1 MPAVFARFAL
11 LLALC
16 SALAPSTAAA
26 WTRTEVRGMRAR
38 AEVMPSGFARIG
50 LEITVEVQGGWVER
64 FEIAGL
70 GQGAQLDALKPPTW
84 VKSSVALDDTD
95 ATPGTKYV
103 PTVKLRSDGT
113 LSLDFGARATAPR
126 RGTFQ
131 SRLVYET
138 QLTRDGRGGLLLAL
152 PSWPGALENVELWI
166 DAPRGTTL
174 ARAADAE
181 LDNTRVLERGA
192 LTTVHIVK
200 PQLPRTHALEA
211 HLVLPGGAAA
221 ELPAAAEL
229 QPVPAAPSDA
239 PNRDAWIVAGA
250 LLALIAL
257 KRRMIAAPAAGPPE
271 HAFSALKALAI
282 TAPCAAF
289 PYAHA
294 WSTTAGGM
302 ALACAIALG
311 LSLPLRLEGDA
322 APAHGLRYRR
332 AHALDMLR
340 VRRARLAAWL
350 GPRSWLDATTPSGLA
365 LLGLSGALAILAT
378 QHGADAGD
386 TLWLEAWAIA
396 LPLFVGRTRFSRKL
410 DAGDALFAL
419 AEVHSKLAPVAKAH
433 GARAQLEIAH
443 ATLTGH
449 AQRVRLRF
457 SQLAAAAGTAEVA
470 LVLAQDAV
478 GGSAL
483 AWLITADGRSTL
495 RRAQQPE
502 LELAQ
507 LLTPPEASR
516 DGAFAHAA

>member
-1 MPAVFARFAL
+1 MSAVFARFSSIAV
-11 LLALC
+11 LLALL
-16 SALAPSTAAA
+16 LAPSTASA

-38 AEVMPSGFARIG
+38 AEVMPSGFARVG

-103 PTVKLRSDGT
+103 PIVKLRSDGT
-113 LSLDFGARATAPR
+113 LSLDFGARVTAPR

-138 QLTRDGRGGLLLAL
+138 QLTSDGRGGLLLAL
-152 PSWPGALENVELWI
+152 PTWPGALENVELWI

-174 ARAADAE
+174 ARAADSE
-181 LDNTRVLERGA
+181 LDNTRTLERGA

-200 PQLPRTHALEA
+200 AQLPRTHSLEA
-211 HLVLPGGAAA
+211 HLVLPGGANA
-221 ELPAAAEL
+221 ELPVAPEVAAKAPAE
-229 QPVPAAPSDA
+229 SDA
-239 PNRDAWIVAGA
+239 PKRDAWLVAGA

-257 KRRMIAAPAAGPPE
+257 KRRMLSASYAGAPE
-271 HAFSALKALAI
+271 HAFSALKALVIA
-282 TAPCAAF
+282 APCAAF

-294 WSTTAGGM
+294 WSTTAGGL
-302 ALACAIALG
+302 ALAAAIALG
-311 LSLPLRLEGDA
+311 LSLPLRLGDDA
-322 APAHGLRYRR
+322 ATASLRYRR
-332 AHALDMLR
+332 AHAFDLVR

-365 LLGLSGALAILAT
+365 LLGLSGALAIVAT
-378 QHGADAGD
+378 QQGADAGE

-396 LPLFVGRTRFSRKL
+396 LPLFIGKTRFSRQL
-410 DAGDALFAL
+410 DAGDALLAL
-419 AEVHSKLAPVAKAH
+419 AQARSALAPVAEAL
-433 GARAQLEIAH
+433 GARGQLEVAC

-457 SQLAAAAGTAEVA
+457 SSEVA
-470 LVLAQDAV
+470 LVLAQDAA

-483 AWLITADGRSTL
+483 AWLLTSEGRNAL
-495 RRAQQPE
+495 RRAPEPE
-502 LELAQ
+502 LELAE
-507 LLTPPEASR
+507 LLAPAAAESR
-516 DGAFAHAA
+516 DVLSHAA